1 MPLIFRQGLFQEGS
15 SLLRSLFGK
24 EIISVERRNVKVV
37 KTELV
42 FLKSHCESGGSKAN
56 WEGSRPGHGY
66 GPRVVKFR
74 LSMEWR

>member
-1 MPLIFRQGLFQEGS
+1 
-15 SLLRSLFGK
+15 
-24 EIISVERRNVKVV
+24 VERRNVKVV

-74 LSMEWR
+74 LSMGWR